1 MSLEFRGKRPNN
13 KPSFTSFVSLS
24 LVGEQ
29 LRRVALD
36 KLFGKKPALYQRA
49 LEVIVHRVFAI
60 LVVGIRVGMK
70 TGAVTLLEA
79 SAGGQALLKIA
90 SPVLVV
96 WVGGGSGSCYSRRGK
111 DQEEQDHCCWEAA
124 AADEADAAAELAS
137 ELTL

>member
-1 MSLEFRGKRPNN
+1 MNLCWNLHKIWC
-13 KPSFTSFVSLS
+13 FTSFVSRS
-24 LVGEQ
+24 LVCEQ
-29 LRRVALD
+29 FTRVALD
-36 KLFGKKPALYQRA
+36 KLLGKKPALYQRA

-96 WVGGGSGSCYSRRGK
+96 
-111 DQEEQDHCCWEAA
+111 
-124 AADEADAAAELAS
+124 
-137 ELTL
+137 